1 MTLEEQFEKIAQE
14 ASSKVASVDCSVA
27 EYQDGL
33 GLIIEYMRVDI
44 TASRETEDR
53 D

>member
-1 MTLEEQFEKIAQE
+1 MSLEEQFEKIAQE
-14 ASSKVASVDCSVA
+14 ASSKAASVDCSVA

-44 TASRETEDR
+44 QASRETEES
-53 D
+53 